1 MRIAHG
7 HSPFFPRTPSTD
19 TTAKPILARC
29 SMVSINAQST
39 GKLDFMWRAY
49 RTTVES
55 RPRRCLRRGFWG
67 TAPAFMGDSR
77 ARNGA
82 MVNQLDEIRRAAAD
96 LRRLFSDVP
105 MVTPA
110 ELHSWSQSRAA
121 QIVVIDV
128 RGPEEQ
134 MISMLPGAVKVSD
147 FCLEDYRPEAIL
159 VAYCTIGYRSAML
172 AREWRRCQRE
182 VFSLDGGILAW
193 CHAGLPI
200 TEREQ
205 PTMWVHVYSAD
216 WSLLPPGFAAT
227 W

>member
-1 MRIAHG
+1 MA
-7 HSPFFPRTPSTD
+7 
-19 TTAKPILARC
+19 AKPIPARC
-29 SMVSINAQST
+29 SMVYVDAQCT
-39 GKLDFMWRAY
+39 GKLDLMWHAY
-49 RTTVES
+49 RATVES
-55 RPRRCLRRGFWG
+55 LPRRHLRRGFWG
-67 TAPAFMGDSR
+67 TVSAFMTDSR

-82 MVNQLDEIRRAAAD
+82 MVNQLEEIRRSAAD
-96 LRRLFSDVP
+96 LRRQFSDVP

-110 ELHSWSQSRAA
+110 ELQSWSQSRAA
-121 QIVVIDV
+121 QIVLIDV
-128 RGPEEQ
+128 REPEEQ
-134 MISMLPGAVKVSD
+134 MISMLPGAVKASD
-147 FCLEDYRPEAIL
+147 FRLEDYRPEAIL

-172 AREWRRCQRE
+172 ARQWRRCQRE